1 MKTLFIIGTYPIN
14 DKQHKVLL
22 DCCRAIKSHF
32 YDVMVVSHINLSFP
46 KETSSLVDYYIYDKD
61 NSFLPSYLTPHY
73 WTTTDK
79 FHIQIFNGGHTLPIC
94 RNMKNG
100 VELAKARGYDA
111 FVFMESDV
119 VMSEIDMETLE
130 DYLLSIENDG
140 KEMFFFRPEEY
151 RGTNNSYVYETL
163 LFGGKISFFIDNMVL
178 PTNLDEWIKYEMGF
192 TLEQTFYEKLCKHE
206 NKFLVINDHSS
217 NVFLDSKVNLFRY
230 GLFNCKMIYNE
241 VCPNEPVLFIG
252 NSFLDDKPKYVN
264 IVTNIDGEPMQITLL
279 KGEYWFGSY
288 KIGETDIVDV
298 RIYDDEARSELY
310 FSESYII
317 RGENIPKFKEK
328 GIIKL
333 K

>member
-1 MKTLFIIGTYPIN
+1 
-14 DKQHKVLL
+14 
-22 DCCRAIKSHF
+22 
-32 YDVMVVSHINLSFP
+32 
-46 KETSSLVDYYIYDKD
+46 
-61 NSFLPSYLTPHY
+61 
-73 WTTTDK
+73 
-79 FHIQIFNGGHTLPIC
+79 
-94 RNMKNG
+94 MKNG

-119 VMSEIDMETLE
+119 IMSNLDMEILN
-130 DYLLSIENDG
+130 DYLSSIENDG

-163 LFGGKISFFIDNMVL
+163 LFGGKLSFFIDNMPL
-178 PTNLDEWIKYEMGF
+178 PTNLDEWIKYDMGF
-192 TLEQTFYEKLCKHE
+192 TLEQTFYEKLCQYEK
-206 NKFLVINDHSS
+206 KFLIINDHSS

-298 RIYDDEARSELY
+298 KIYEDEARSELY

-317 RGENIPKFKEK
+317 RGENIPKFKEN